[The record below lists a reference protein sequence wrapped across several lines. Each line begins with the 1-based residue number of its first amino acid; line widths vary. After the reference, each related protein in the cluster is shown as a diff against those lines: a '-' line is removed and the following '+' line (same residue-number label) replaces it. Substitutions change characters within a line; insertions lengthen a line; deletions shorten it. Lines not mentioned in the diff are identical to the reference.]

1 MIDLEEIITKEKKR
15 IVQVNKVP
23 LNNRKVNAITIMDSG
38 TVDGWAK
45 NGEIVITSS
54 RMMPEDMGVA
64 KQLLAQLVEK
74 GVVALMVKPYSPD
87 GTGEF
92 PQVLIDY
99 GNQLNFPL
107 FKIEPSATYIQ
118 ILNDINALLL
128 ENRRINKM
136 ADLDLDYLLKSNSAS
151 DKDFD
156 FVSGL
161 KDINLY
167 ELNVRVTKIVL
178 GETPKPGERL
188 SIQFDLVN
196 QIQAFFDR
204 VQREGRI
211 KTYFILESSN
221 GATAISFFSNDQVE
235 LPPHDRTPYTRL
247 IHNVHIPR
255 FIIYEGVS
263 NAYPAKKIH
272 RCYIEASFGV
282 EIAQTLDW
290 SDRPVFY
297 RDVGLWKLVQKLSR
311 AQDSR
316 LYPIEMDQIL
326 EDDEMFETVKEFFR
340 QNESIKK
347 ASQAMFTHT
356 NTIRYRLTMIYKQ
369 TGLDYRLTN
378 DKFLIYIA
386 FIKKLLNR
394 N

>member
-54 RMMPEDMGVA
+54 RMMPEDMDVA

-247 IHNVHIPR
+247 IHNVRIPR
-255 FIIYEGVS
+255 FTIYEGVS
-263 NAYPAKKIH
+263 NAYPAKKFIVV
-272 RCYIEASFGV
+272 ISKPASALRSLKHWIGLTAPSFIGTLASGNWYKSFHGLKTAACIQSKWIKSLKTTKCLKRSKNSSVKTNRSKKPVRQCLPTQIRFG
-282 EIAQTLDW
+282 IA
-290 SDRPVFY
+290 
-297 RDVGLWKLVQKLSR
+297 
-311 AQDSR
+311 
-316 LYPIEMDQIL
+316 
-326 EDDEMFETVKEFFR
+326 
-340 QNESIKK
+340 
-347 ASQAMFTHT
+347 
-356 NTIRYRLTMIYKQ
+356 
-369 TGLDYRLTN
+369 
-378 DKFLIYIA
+378 
-386 FIKKLLNR
+386 
-394 N
+394 

>member
-1 MIDLEEIITKEKKR
+1 
-15 IVQVNKVP
+15 
-23 LNNRKVNAITIMDSG
+23 
-38 TVDGWAK
+38 
-45 NGEIVITSS
+45 
-54 RMMPEDMGVA
+54 
-64 KQLLAQLVEK
+64 LVEK

-247 IHNVHIPR
+247 IHNVRIPR
-255 FIIYEGVS
+255 FTIYEGVS

-347 ASQAMFTHT
+347 ASQAMFTHP

>member
-54 RMMPEDMGVA
+54 RMMPEDMDVA

-107 FKIEPSATYIQ
+107 FKIAPRATYLQ
-118 ILNDINALLL
+118 IRNDINARLL

-247 IHNVHIPR
+247 IHNVRIPR
-255 FIIYEGVS
+255 FTIYEGVS

-347 ASQAMFTHT
+347 ASQAMFTHP

>member
-1 MIDLEEIITKEKKR
+1 M
-15 IVQVNKVP
+15 
-23 LNNRKVNAITIMDSG
+23 
-38 TVDGWAK
+38 
-45 NGEIVITSS
+45 
-54 RMMPEDMGVA
+54 
-64 KQLLAQLVEK
+64 
-74 GVVALMVKPYSPD
+74 
-87 GTGEF
+87 
-92 PQVLIDY
+92 
-99 GNQLNFPL
+99 
-107 FKIEPSATYIQ
+107 
-118 ILNDINALLL
+118 
-128 ENRRINKM
+128 
-136 ADLDLDYLLKSNSAS
+136 
-151 DKDFD
+151 
-156 FVSGL
+156 
-161 KDINLY
+161 Y

-247 IHNVHIPR
+247 IHNVRIPR
-255 FIIYEGVS
+255 FTIYEGVS

-347 ASQAMFTHT
+347 ASQAMFTHP

>member
-1 MIDLEEIITKEKKR
+1 M
-15 IVQVNKVP
+15 
-23 LNNRKVNAITIMDSG
+23 NNRKVNAITIMDSG

-54 RMMPEDMGVA
+54 RMMPEDMDVA

-178 GETPKPGERL
+178 GETPSPVSGCPFSSTWLIKFKPSSIGSSVKEELRLTSFLNLPTGPQQFHFLATIKLSCRLMTERL
-188 SIQFDLVN
+188 
-196 QIQAFFDR
+196 
-204 VQREGRI
+204 
-211 KTYFILESSN
+211 
-221 GATAISFFSNDQVE
+221 
-235 LPPHDRTPYTRL
+235 TP
-247 IHNVHIPR
+247 
-255 FIIYEGVS
+255 G
-263 NAYPAKKIH
+263 
-272 RCYIEASFGV
+272 
-282 EIAQTLDW
+282 
-290 SDRPVFY
+290 
-297 RDVGLWKLVQKLSR
+297 
-311 AQDSR
+311 
-316 LYPIEMDQIL
+316 
-326 EDDEMFETVKEFFR
+326 
-340 QNESIKK
+340 
-347 ASQAMFTHT
+347 
-356 NTIRYRLTMIYKQ
+356 
-369 TGLDYRLTN
+369 
-378 DKFLIYIA
+378 
-386 FIKKLLNR
+386 
-394 N
+394 